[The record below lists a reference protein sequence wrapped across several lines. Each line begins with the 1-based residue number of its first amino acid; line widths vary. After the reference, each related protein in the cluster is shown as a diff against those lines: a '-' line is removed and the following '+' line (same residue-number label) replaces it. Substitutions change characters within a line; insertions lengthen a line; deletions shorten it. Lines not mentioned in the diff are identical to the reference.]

1 MHPLAEELNRVLD
14 GTVAGDLMS
23 DLGRRLYFP
32 KGIVAQSAE
41 AKKLARRINAT
52 IGLATRAGKPMFLE
66 SIRGQIDK
74 LEPEEAFPYAPTQG
88 IEALRELWKK
98 ELARKNPD
106 LALKSFSMPLV
117 VPGLTAGISI
127 LADLFA
133 GPGVPLV
140 LPDLHWD
147 NYPLVFET
155 RREARLVTFP
165 LYAAGGGFNVAGM
178 TEALAAAGGGRVIL
192 LLNFPNNP
200 TGYSPTTAEAGAI
213 VAAVAAAARS
223 GTRILVVCDD
233 AYFGLFY
240 EPETFPQSLFARFC
254 DLDEHVLAA
263 KVDGST
269 KEDLT
274 WGFRTGFITLG
285 AKGLGEPHYEA
296 LTRKLMGAVRSTV
309 SNSSVLAQ
317 NLVLRAVRS
326 PTYAREKRE
335 AYETL
340 RERYVKVKA
349 ILAARPRDLLQPL
362 PFNSGYFMSFR
373 LLKGKA
379 EDLRRELLSQDAVGT
394 IAIDTAVLRVAF
406 SSVDLGDLEALFEM
420 VYAAAARVAARG

>member
-1 MHPLAEELNRVLD
+1 MHPLAENLNRTLE
-14 GTVAGDLMS
+14 GTVAGDLLS
-23 DLGRRLYFP
+23 GLGRRLYFP

-41 AKKLARRINAT
+41 AKKLAKRINAT
-52 IGLATRAGKPMFLE
+52 VGLATRAGKPMFLD
-66 SIRGQIDK
+66 SIRSQIDK
-74 LEPEEAFPYAPTQG
+74 IEPDEAFPYAPTQG
-88 IEALRELWKK
+88 VEALRELWKK
-98 ELARKNPD
+98 ELLRKNPD
-106 LALKSFSMPLV
+106 LAGKTFSMPLV
-117 VPGLTAGISI
+117 VPGLTAGIST

-133 GPGVPLV
+133 GPGVPV
-140 LPDLHWD
+140 VIPDLHWD
-147 NYPLVFET
+147 NYPLMFET

-165 LYAAGGGFNVAGM
+165 LYAPDGRFNVAGM
-178 TEALAAAGGGRVIL
+178 AESLAAAGGDRVVL

-200 TGYSPTTAEAGAI
+200 TGYSPTLAEAEAI

-223 GTRILVVCDD
+223 GTRILVISDD

-240 EPETFPQSLFARFC
+240 EPETFTQSLFARFC
-254 DLDEHVLAA
+254 DLDERVLAA

-274 WGFRTGFITLG
+274 WGFRTGFITL
-285 AKGLGEPHYEA
+285 ASKGLGEPQYEA

-335 AYETL
+335 AFETL
-340 RERYVKVKA
+340 RERYRKVKA

-373 LLKGKA
+373 LLKGTA
-379 EDLRRELLSQDAVGT
+379 EDLRRELLTQDSVGT
-394 IAIDTAVLRVAF
+394 IAIDPRVLRVAF
-406 SSVDLGDLEALFEM
+406 SSVDIADLEVLFEL
-420 VYAAAARVAARG
+420 VYAAASRVAARG

>member
-1 MHPLAEELNRVLD
+1 MHPLAEELNRTLE
-14 GTVAGDLMS
+14 GTIAGDLLS
-23 DLGRRLYFP
+23 DLGRRLFFP

-41 AKKLARRINAT
+41 AKKHAKRINAT
-52 IGLATRAGKPMFLE
+52 IGLATRAGKPMFLD
-66 SIRGQIDK
+66 SIRSQVDK
-74 LEPEEAFPYAPTQG
+74 LDPDEVFPYAPTQG
-88 IEALRELWKK
+88 VEALRELWKK

-106 LALKSFSMPLV
+106 LAGKSFSTPLV

-155 RREARLVTFP
+155 RREARIHTYP
-165 LYAAGGGFNVAGM
+165 LYAPGGGFNVAGM
-178 TEALAAAGGGRVIL
+178 ADALRTAGSDRAVL

-200 TGYSPTTAEAGAI
+200 TGYSPTNAEAEAI

-223 GTRILVVCDD
+223 GMRLLVISDD

-240 EPETFPQSLFARFC
+240 EPQTFPQSLFARFC
-254 DLDEHVLAA
+254 DLDERLLAA

-326 PTYAREKRE
+326 PSYEAEKRE
-335 AYETL
+335 AFEAL
-340 RERYVKVKA
+340 RERYRKVKA
-349 ILAARPRDLLQPL
+349 ILAPRTSDVLQPL

-373 LLKGKA
+373 LLKGRA
-379 EDLRRELLSQDAVGT
+379 EDLRTELLTKDAVGT
-394 IAIDTAVLRVAF
+394 IAIDERVLRVAF
-406 SSVDLGDLEALFEM
+406 SSVDLPDLETLFAL
-420 VYAAAARVAARG
+420 VYAAADRVAARG

>member
-1 MHPLAEELNRVLD
+1 MHPLAEELNRALD
-14 GTVAGDLMS
+14 GTVAGDLLS

-32 KGIVAQSAE
+32 RGIVAQSAE
-41 AKKLARRINAT
+41 AKKLAKRINAT

-74 LEPEEAFPYAPTQG
+74 IEPDEAFPYAPTQG
-88 IEALRELWKK
+88 IEALRELWKQ

-106 LALKSFSMPLV
+106 LAGKSFSMPLV

-133 GPGVPLV
+133 GPGVSLV

-165 LYAAGGGFNVAGM
+165 LYAPGGGFNVAGM
-178 TEALAAAGGGRVIL
+178 AEALAAAGGGRVIL

-254 DLDEHVLAA
+254 DLDPRVLAA

-274 WGFRTGFITLG
+274 WGFRTGFITL
-285 AKGLGEPHYEA
+285 ASKGLGEPHYEA
-296 LTRKLMGAVRSTV
+296 LIRKLMGAVRSTV

-326 PTYAREKRE
+326 PTYAQEKRE
-335 AYETL
+335 AFEAL
-340 RERYVKVKA
+340 RERYLKVKA
-349 ILAARPRDLLQPL
+349 ILAARPRDLLQPQ

>member
-1 MHPLAEELNRVLD
+1 
-14 GTVAGDLMS
+14 MS
-23 DLGRRLYFP
+23 
-32 KGIVAQSAE
+32 
-41 AKKLARRINAT
+41 
-52 IGLATRAGKPMFLE
+52 
-66 SIRGQIDK
+66 
-74 LEPEEAFPYAPTQG
+74 
-88 IEALRELWKK
+88 
-98 ELARKNPD
+98 
-106 LALKSFSMPLV
+106 
-117 VPGLTAGISI
+117 
-127 LADLFA
+127 
-133 GPGVPLV
+133 LV

-155 RREARLVTFP
+155 RREAR
-165 LYAAGGGFNVAGM
+165 VAHVPALRRRGRLQRRGHGR
-178 TEALAAAGGGRVIL
+178 TLAAAGGGRVIL

-200 TGYSPTTAEAGAI
+200 TGYSPTTTEAGAI

-240 EPETFPQSLFARFC
+240 EPETFTQSLFARFC
-254 DLDEHVLAA
+254 DLDERVLAA

-309 SNSSVLAQ
+309 SSSSVLAQ
-317 NLVLRAVRS
+317 NLVLRAVGS
-326 PTYAREKRE
+326 PTYGREKRE

-379 EDLRRELLSQDAVGT
+379 EDLRRELLTQDAVGT
-394 IAIDTAVLRVAF
+394 IAIDDRGAPRGLLERRPRRPGGAVRDGVRRGGTGGRPGLRHRRAQPAAQDETRYRPSSF
-406 SSVDLGDLEALFEM
+406 SSVM
-420 VYAAAARVAARG
+420 RS

>member
-1 MHPLAEELNRVLD
+1 MAE
-14 GTVAGDLMS
+14 T
-23 DLGRRLYFP
+23 
-32 KGIVAQSAE
+32 
-41 AKKLARRINAT
+41 
-52 IGLATRAGKPMFLE
+52 
-66 SIRGQIDK
+66 
-74 LEPEEAFPYAPTQG
+74 
-88 IEALRELWKK
+88 
-98 ELARKNPD
+98 
-106 LALKSFSMPLV
+106 
-117 VPGLTAGISI
+117 
-127 LADLFA
+127 
-133 GPGVPLV
+133 
-140 LPDLHWD
+140 
-147 NYPLVFET
+147 
-155 RREARLVTFP
+155 
-165 LYAAGGGFNVAGM
+165 
-178 TEALAAAGGGRVIL
+178 LAAAGGGKVIL

-200 TGYSPTTAEAGAI
+200 TGYSPTTTEAGAI

-240 EPETFPQSLFARFC
+240 EPETFTQSLFARFC
-254 DLDEHVLAA
+254 DLDERVLAA

-309 SNSSVLAQ
+309 SSSSVLAQ
-317 NLVLRAVRS
+317 NLVLRAVGS
-326 PTYAREKRE
+326 PTYGREKRE

-373 LLKGKA
+373 LA
-379 EDLRRELLSQDAVGT
+379 EGEGRGPAPRAVDAGRGRYHRHRHRGAPRGLLERRPRRPGGAVRDGVRRGGTGGRPGLRHRRASRRLRMRRGT
-394 IAIDTAVLRVAF
+394 GPAP
-406 SSVDLGDLEALFEM
+406 S
-420 VYAAAARVAARG
+420 AR